1 MKTEANTAAPEGCAP
16 PSCSRSLVSESKIEE
31 IIACLWSLMWVI
43 LWVNHAPQWM
53 LWAVGL
59 KAASDHLCA
68 VIFAISKIRRENAT
82 GHTTADNSTNNTP
95 EK

>member
-1 MKTEANTAAPEGCAP
+1 METPKQSRPAGSSRTT
-16 PSCSRSLVSESKIEE
+16 CSRSLGSESKIEE

-43 LWVNHAPQWM
+43 LWVNHAPHWM

-68 VIFAISKIRRENAT
+68 VIFAILEIRSENASVE
-82 GHTTADNSTNNTP
+82 ARQ
-95 EK
+95 

>member
-1 MKTEANTAAPEGCAP
+1 M
-16 PSCSRSLVSESKIEE
+16 VSESKIEE

-43 LWVNHAPQWM
+43 LWVNHAQQWM

-68 VIFAISKIRRENAT
+68 VVFSIREIRSA
-82 GHTTADNSTNNTP
+82 NSQDRTP
-95 EK
+95 

>member
-1 MKTEANTAAPEGCAP
+1 MNTTLSDATPELASDGVLPTTA
-16 PSCSRSLVSESKIEE
+16 CSRSLVSESKIEE
-31 IIACLWSLMWVI
+31 IIACLYSLMWVI

-68 VIFAISKIRRENAT
+68 AIFAIREIRSENRIL
-82 GHTTADNSTNNTP
+82 
-95 EK
+95 

>member
-1 MKTEANTAAPEGCAP
+1 
-16 PSCSRSLVSESKIEE
+16 VSESKIEE

-43 LWVNHAPQWM
+43 LWANHAPQWM

-68 VIFAISKIRRENAT
+68 VVCAIREIRSEN
-82 GHTTADNSTNNTP
+82 S
-95 EK
+95 